1 MTGTPRR
8 EVIQLLHPRVD
19 RSRPG
24 ESWAARGSPL
34 ISFQVASEQ
43 CATTESVKIRS
54 DLAHSGIQGGGPSD
68 HLE

>member
-24 ESWAARGSPL
+24 ESWAARGRPS
-34 ISFQVASEQ
+34 SASRWPQ
-43 CATTESVKIRS
+43 SNA
-54 DLAHSGIQGGGPSD
+54 QPPSR
-68 HLE
+68 